1 MVFTSFTFLGFAAIF
16 FPIFFLTRGRVQTLV
31 CVIGSYVF
39 YGWWDWRFM
48 ALLAT
53 STTVD
58 YTLGRCIAA
67 STDPR
72 RRQLWVGA
80 SVVMNLGFLGF
91 FKYFNFFAG
100 SFADMARSLGFVA
113 DWATLHIVLPVG
125 ISFYTFQSMS
135 YTIDV
140 YRRRIAPERDFLV
153 FAAFIALFPQ
163 LVAGPIVRASWLLP
177 QMHTSKRFNWAN
189 LFSGFEMIVL
199 GFFMKLVVAD
209 NLAPFVA
216 ENFAFPEA
224 HNSLSL
230 LLSVIF
236 FAFQIYG
243 DFAGYSLIAIG
254 LARIMGYRFCR
265 NFRRPYLAASFSEF
279 WTRWHI
285 SLSSWL
291 RDYLYISLGGNRHG
305 TLLTY
310 RNLLLTMLL
319 GGLWHGANWTF
330 IIWGALHGSYLVMQ
344 RVLGALQQRLALPA
358 LLPPWAARAL
368 AVLVVFSLT
377 ALAWIFFRAENTAQA
392 WTVIE
397 RILFLGDFRFDQIKL
412 KFEAIKGIMLILLL
426 IAIELLG
433 EPQPLKRSYMALRP
447 LRTAAVLCLLWLIPF
462 AGSFSGAQFIYFQF

>member
-1 MVFTSFTFLGFAAIF
+1 MVFTSFTFLVFAAIF
-16 FPIFFLTRGRVQTLV
+16 FPVFFLTRGRLQTLV
-31 CVIGSYVF
+31 CVVASYIF

-67 STDPR
+67 STEPR
-72 RRQLWVGA
+72 RRRLWVTA

-100 SFADMARSLGFVA
+100 SFADLAQRLGFAA

-140 YRRRIAPERDFLV
+140 YRRRIAPEHDFLI

-177 QMHTSKRFNWAN
+177 QMHATKRFGWAN
-189 LFSGFEMIVL
+189 LFCGLEMVLL

-230 LLSVIF
+230 LLGVVF

-254 LARIMGYRFCR
+254 LARVMGYRFCR

-291 RDYLYISLGGNRHG
+291 RDYLYISLGGNRYG
-305 TLLTY
+305 TARTY
-310 RNLLLTMLL
+310 RNLMLTMLL

-330 IIWGALHGSYLVMQ
+330 LIWGGLHGSYLVLQ
-344 RVLGALQQRLALPA
+344 RVAGAAWQRLALPP
-358 LLPPWAARAL
+358 LLPAPVARAL
-368 AVLVVFSLT
+368 AILTVFALT
-377 ALAWIFFRAENTAQA
+377 TLAWVFFRADSVGQA
-392 WTVIE
+392 CSVIE
-397 RILFLGDFRFDQIKL
+397 RILFLGDFRFDQIPL
-412 KFEAIKGIMLILLL
+412 KFEAIKGILLILLL
-426 IAIELLG
+426 LAIELIG
-433 EPQPLKRSYMALRP
+433 EPRPLQRSYKALRP
-447 LRTAAVLCLLWLIPF
+447 LRTAAVLGLLWLIPL